1 MDLGRRLTR
10 EEDGNNPGRRAVSL
24 TCTNEFFFVTLGKGR
39 SVAFQ
44 HAVTGASP
52 WRVRPPRQRSGVH
65 SRPVDARAWAGEVR
79 GRGFLR
85 HRKQRL
91 YFRGRLCQADGHL
104 RGHLLSGGQWERG
117 RRRTSAQTG
126 RRGGSGARR
135 PRRRAWS
142 GQESVWRDW
151 NCDRANTRRPRG
163 SASFALGE
171 GGLRTGGWRAGRSE
185 IRWGFLGRNAR
196 LGGKTPKAV
205 ARDS

>member
-1 MDLGRRLTR
+1 MVSYGTGSRGYTSVVVCAGPMDTFVVTCCRVDSGR
-10 EEDGNNPGRRAVSL
+10 EDG
-24 TCTNEFFFVTLGKGR
+24 
-39 SVAFQ
+39 
-44 HAVTGASP
+44 
-52 WRVRPPRQRSGVH
+52 
-65 SRPVDARAWAGEVR
+65 D
-79 GRGFLR
+79 
-85 HRKQRL
+85 
-91 YFRGRLCQADGHL
+91 
-104 RGHLLSGGQWERG
+104 
-117 RRRTSAQTG
+117 RRTSAQTG

-196 LGGKTPKAV
+196 LGGKTPEAV

>member
-1 MDLGRRLTR
+1 MWTLRPGVRAPGLGLPLRPSVTHSAGTLKKHFRDTSPKGVDHMDLGRRLTR

-24 TCTNEFFFVTLGKGR
+24 TCTNEFFFITLGKGR

-44 HAVTGASP
+44 HAATGASP

-65 SRPVDARAWAGEVR
+65 SRQVDGRAWAGEVR

-117 RRRTSAQTG
+117 RRPTYKCANGKAGVLGGAQ
-126 RRGGSGARR
+126 A
-135 PRRRAWS
+135 AA
-142 GQESVWRDW
+142 ESVVG
-151 NCDRANTRRPRG
+151 AGKGVTR
-163 SASFALGE
+163 LE
-171 GGLRTGGWRAGRSE
+171 L
-185 IRWGFLGRNAR
+185 
-196 LGGKTPKAV
+196 
-205 ARDS
+205 